1 MLQGCVFVF
10 KFTAHILFFCFFPF
24 GQDSSLDRKG
34 EREIVIYG
42 PGHLQYPVSIWFVCS
57 TSELQQCQPREFLF
71 LIVSLSSP
79 PFLPFHWLSHLSGYL
94 RLSISLISLIFKHAH
109 VHSEM
114 YYCSRFTIFGMLVS
128 QMYGIICIGRLFD
141 GFLAVPSLLFSP

>member
-1 MLQGCVFVF
+1 MAQG
-10 KFTAHILFFCFFPF
+10 KL
-24 GQDSSLDRKG
+24 R
-34 EREIVIYG
+34 

-114 YYCSRFTIFGMLVS
+114 YYCSRFTIFGMFVS
-128 QMYGIICIGRLFD
+128 QMYGIICIGRLFY
-141 GFLAVPSLLFSP
+141 GFLAVPSLLFSPWCGCVDSIVTETEWWIFPYGDTLCKTVS